1 MKTLDIVETIYFEL
15 VERKAED
22 VTILDMQRVSSI
34 ADYFVLT
41 HMNSQRGVRA
51 LADSVSTKLKDELSI
66 RVKLEGLR
74 DGDWVV
80 LDLGNIL
87 IHIFHRET
95 RLYFQLESFWKD
107 APVICIEE

>member
-1 MKTLDIVETIYFEL
+1 MKTLAIVETIYFEL
-15 VERKAED
+15 VERKAGD
-22 VTILDMQRVSSI
+22 VTVLDMQKVSSV

-41 HMNSQRGVRA
+41 HTNSQRGVRA
-51 LADSVSTKLKDELSI
+51 LADSISKKLKDELSI
-66 RVKLEGLR
+66 RVKVEGLR

-95 RLYFQLESFWKD
+95 RAYFQLESFWKD